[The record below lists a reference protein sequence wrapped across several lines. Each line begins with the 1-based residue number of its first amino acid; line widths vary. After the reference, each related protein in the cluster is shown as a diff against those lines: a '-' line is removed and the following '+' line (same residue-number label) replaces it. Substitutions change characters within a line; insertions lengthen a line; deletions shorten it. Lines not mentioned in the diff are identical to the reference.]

1 MLRWHRQILV
11 VVHNAMKETQKHR
24 DVFEVYFG
32 IKPSRSL
39 EKCHQQLIKMAGVD
53 NKIPA
58 PALRTLSRW
67 SIEFDWQDRIL
78 LREKEIAKG
87 VESKMIKEEINSR
100 AASIKSIRNSVDALK
115 KALAS
120 AFYKRA
126 KDNKVLLRE
135 VVEINN
141 TKDLVAV
148 ATAIVKGEAELQN
161 LITPEAPLNVEAIN
175 IIKVEPEVAK
185 KIGDEIAKQNADT
198 D

>member
-1 MLRWHRQILV
+1 MP
-11 VVHNAMKETQKHR
+11 HNAMKETQKHR
-24 DVFEVYFG
+24 DVFEVYFS

-39 EKCHQQLIKMAGVD
+39 EKCRQQLIKMAGTD

-67 SIEFDWQDRIL
+67 SIEFNWQDRIL

-161 LITPEAPLNVEAIN
+161 LITPESQVNVEG
-175 IIKVEPEVAK
+175 IKIVE
-185 KIGDEIAKQNADT
+185 IYKQTHEEDGG
-198 D
+198 